1 MYKTD
6 EFERMSKMETFA
18 DYLETIDNEDHR
30 QIMKDLFEWT
40 DKEFPQLDHRI
51 AWNQPMYV
59 NNGTF
64 IIAFSPTKK
73 HISVA
78 PEKAA
83 LKQFSEE
90 LQDVSYDI
98 TKELFK
104 IKWTQPIYYELLR
117 DIIQFNID
125 DKQDYPH
132 FWRK

>member
-1 MYKTD
+1 
-6 EFERMSKMETFA
+6 MSKMETFA
-18 DYLETIDNEDHR
+18 DYLDTIDNEEHR
-30 QIMKDLFEWT
+30 QIMSNLFEWT
-40 DKEFPQLDHRI
+40 DSEFPQLEHRI

-64 IIAFSPTKK
+64 IIAFSPTKS

-83 LKQFSEE
+83 LRQFSEE
-90 LQDVSYDI
+90 LQDVSYDT

-104 IKWTQPIYYELLR
+104 IKWSQPIYYELLR

-125 DKQDYPH
+125 DKEGYSH